1 LERQEE
7 VMKVRARSYLDG
19 FGAVGSLLDLDDVT
33 RLEIEEAFDPER
45 QDPLVNPWKRGYH
58 AAIRRA
64 LGH

>member
-19 FGAVGSLLDLDDVT
+19 FGAVGSVLDLDAVT
-33 RLEIEEAFDPER
+33 RLEIVEALDPER